1 MEQCEALKIEKIQQ
15 ILQKRGIRFERVE
28 HGIKLLL
35 DHAEIPNAV
44 SEFYI
49 INPETDLEELL
60 NRLSADH
67 SVHKTEQTVIFGCT
81 NDAYSCYARITLKEN
96 AKNDQTKKYLPEN
109 KQPPPNDQTHNNG
122 AKSIIEELVGV
133 DSRMFRQAMD
143 QIGLPRSGNVRLA
156 LTRIF
161 RDSMDSDELM
171 ATIADEADR
180 IVGSGEQDIIKGLR
194 KVGQVTFITKILHL
208 LWETIIS
215 RHKVT

>member
-1 MEQCEALKIEKIQQ
+1 MKQCKALKIERIQQ
-15 ILQKRGIRFERVE
+15 ILQKHGIRFEGQDHE
-28 HGIKLLL
+28 IKLLL
-35 DHAEIPNAV
+35 DHITIPNAL

-60 NRLSADH
+60 KQLPADH

-81 NDAYSCYARITLKEN
+81 DAAYSCYARITLK
-96 AKNDQTKKYLPEN
+96 KNTKN
-109 KQPPPNDQTHNNG
+109 NQTHHSDVKTI
-122 AKSIIEELVGV
+122 AEELRGV

-143 QIGLPRSGNVRLA
+143 QLGLPRSGNVRLA

-180 IVGSGEQDIIKGLR
+180 IVGSEEQDIIKGLQ
-194 KVGQVTFITKILHL
+194 KMGQATFITKILHL
-208 LWETIIS
+208 LWETIVS
-215 RHKVT
+215 RHNIT